1 MTGPSRR
8 QVVGGVI
15 GAALAMPARASG
27 SEDVTTVR
35 VANGGPGTPISPF
48 VYGSN
53 EVGTM
58 DGGRPSAELDRLAGV
73 TARRFGG
80 NLATTYNWTSNA
92 QNAGKDYR
100 HANVDILSDAIGVPA
115 ALRNRPGAVI
125 AHTHESSL
133 AMGAITIVTLPVA
146 GYVAADMAGEVTAAE
161 TAPSRRFVP
170 VRWASEAR
178 AADPVDGSVADIP
191 HLLRRLV
198 ERFGPAGSATGIRG
212 YALDNEPGLWSQTHP
227 RIVPRPARIA
237 DLLARSIAAA
247 RAIKAIDPAAWVIG
261 PASWGAT
268 EMATF
273 QDAPD
278 WPDFRR
284 HGSFLAAYLDAF
296 RRASEESG
304 HRLLDVLD
312 VHWYPFSR
320 SGSLFRTE
328 DPALAGALLDAPRSL
343 DEAGFRE
350 DSWVASAL
358 PVSDE
363 GGLALPI
370 LPSLA
375 RLAAQGFPGT
385 RIAVGEYNYGGAGQ
399 LASGL
404 ALADALGRFGRSGA
418 LLATHW
424 GSLEGWLGEA
434 FRLYRADGGFGT
446 QALAARVYDP
456 GLVSAFASVTPGDP
470 RVQVVAINKTT
481 RPRPVDLVLEAP
493 LARPAIQAWGFDAD
507 NPRTAPV
514 EAAVRVDGGS
524 LRLVLPPRS
533 ARRYVLASAGR
544 LSASP

>member
-8 QVVGGVI
+8 QVVGAI
-15 GAALAMPARASG
+15 GAAMALPARAVG
-27 SEDVTTVR
+27 SDDITVVR
-35 VANGGPGTPISPF
+35 VANGGPGTPISPY

-80 NLATTYNWTSNA
+80 NLATTYNWTTNA

-100 HANVDILSDAIGVPA
+100 HANVDILSGSIGVPPS
-115 ALRNRPGAVI
+115 LRDRPGAVI
-125 AHTHESSL
+125 AHTHQNSL
-133 AMGAITIVTLPVA
+133 AMGSVTIVTLPLA
-146 GYVAADMAGEVTAAE
+146 GYVAADQAGEVTAAE

-170 VRWASEAR
+170 VRWASETR
-178 AADPVDGSVADIP
+178 ASDPIDRGVADIP

-198 ERFGPAGSATGIRG
+198 ERFGPAGSPTGIRG

-247 RAIKAIDPAAWVIG
+247 RAIKAVDPGAWVIG

-273 QDAPD
+273 QNAPD

-304 HRLLDVLD
+304 YRLLDALD
-312 VHWYPFSR
+312 VHWYPFSQR
-320 SGSLFRTE
+320 GSLFRTE
-328 DPALAGALLDAPRSL
+328 DAALAAELLDAPRSL
-343 DEAGFRE
+343 DELGFRE

-375 RLAAQGFPGT
+375 RLAAQSFPGT
-385 RIAVGEYNYGGAGQ
+385 RIAVSEYNYGGAGQ

-404 ALADALGRFGRSGA
+404 ALADALGRLGRSGA
-418 LLATHW
+418 LLAAHW
-424 GSLEGWLGEA
+424 GTLEGWLGEA
-434 FRLYRADGGFGT
+434 FRLYRAEGGFGT
-446 QALAARVYDP
+446 QALAVRVSDP
-456 GLVSAFASVTPGDP
+456 GLVSAFAAATPGTP
-470 RVQVVAINKTT
+470 GLQVVAINKST
-481 RPRPVDLVLEAP
+481 RPRPIDLVLEAP
-493 LARPAIQAWGFDAD
+493 LARPAIQAWGFDVEH
-507 NPRTAPV
+507 PRTAPV
-514 EAAVRVDGGS
+514 EAAIRVEAGS
-524 LRLVLPPRS
+524 LRLVLPPRT
-533 ARRYVLASAGR
+533 ARRYLLASAGR